1 MNRKLKILQLKHEY
15 LKLELEEINESM
27 NEYTSDFDSF
37 FSKYYVSSKKKT
49 IKFENPNIHFE
60 NAKRERAEKDKE
72 QKERRALLKN
82 APTKVKT
89 LYKKL
94 ATKTHPDKTG
104 GDESVF
110 QSVKDAYESQDLA
123 EMLDLAG
130 KFGVKY
136 EMDSNDAILLER
148 NLNKIEREINQVK
161 GTIGWLWG
169 TGDLKQRQFCVNR
182 VQDETGQTIA
192 NEDLP
197 EDLKKEETKLIG
209 KRGDDK

>member
-1 MNRKLKILQLKHEY
+1 
-15 LKLELEEINESM
+15 
-27 NEYTSDFDSF
+27 
-37 FSKYYVSSKKKT
+37 
-49 IKFENPNIHFE
+49 
-60 NAKRERAEKDKE
+60 
-72 QKERRALLKN
+72 
-82 APTKVKT
+82 
-89 LYKKL
+89 
-94 ATKTHPDKTG
+94 
-104 GDESVF
+104 
-110 QSVKDAYESQDLA
+110 
-123 EMLDLAG
+123 MLDLAG